1 MNYSFHPDAEDELEE
16 AENHYDG
23 IDETLGDRFR
33 AEFEMS
39 IRANTFISTC
49 RGNRY
54 RKNFGVAD

>member
-1 MNYSFHPDAEDELEE
+1 MNYSFHPNAEVELEE

-39 IRANTFISTC
+39 TWLKRIQRLGKKARDHN
-49 RGNRY
+49 
-54 RKNFGVAD
+54 K